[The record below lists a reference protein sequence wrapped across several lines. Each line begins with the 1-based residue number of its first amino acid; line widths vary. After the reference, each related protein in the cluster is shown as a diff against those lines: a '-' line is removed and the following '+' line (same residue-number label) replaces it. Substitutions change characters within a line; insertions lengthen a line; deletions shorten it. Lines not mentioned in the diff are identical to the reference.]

1 VKRERSRQGPADLVR
16 EEILALKAYHVAP
29 ASGMIKL
36 DAMEN
41 PYRLPEPLRE
51 EVGRAVAA
59 LAINRY
65 PDPEA
70 PELKARLR
78 DVFEIPAEA
87 GLLIGNGS
95 DEIIAILAQTLAR
108 PGAVMLAP
116 EPSFAMYKRNA
127 LYTRMSYVGVPLERD
142 FTLDPG
148 RFLDAIATHRP
159 ALTFIAYPNNPT
171 GNLFSEDAVARIIE
185 ASPGVVVLDEAYHVF
200 ARKTFMG
207 RLAEFPNLM
216 VMRTVSK
223 LGLAGVR
230 LGYAVAAPEWIREF
244 DKVRPPYNVSVL
256 TQFVAER
263 VLAHAGTLEQQAA
276 RIRAERDALF
286 DGLRDLRGVEAF
298 PSDANFILVRVA
310 DADAVNARLKAR
322 KILVRNFHG
331 SHPLLANCLRL
342 TVGTPGENELLLD
355 ALTASL

>member
-1 VKRERSRQGPADLVR
+1 
-16 EEILALKAYHVAP
+16 
-29 ASGMIKL
+29 
-36 DAMEN
+36 
-41 PYRLPEPLRE
+41 
-51 EVGRAVAA
+51 
-59 LAINRY
+59 
-65 PDPEA
+65 
-70 PELKARLR
+70 
-78 DVFEIPAEA
+78 
-87 GLLIGNGS
+87 
-95 DEIIAILAQTLAR
+95 
-108 PGAVMLAP
+108 
-116 EPSFAMYKRNA
+116 
-127 LYTRMSYVGVPLERD
+127 
-142 FTLDPG
+142 
-148 RFLDAIATHRP
+148 
-159 ALTFIAYPNNPT
+159 
-171 GNLFSEDAVARIIE
+171 
-185 ASPGVVVLDEAYHVF
+185 VLDEAYHVF

-230 LGYAVAAPEWIREF
+230 LGYAAAAPDWVREF

-276 RIRAERDALF
+276 RIRTERETLFEALS
-286 DGLRDLRGVEAF
+286 DLRGVEVF
-298 PSDANFILVRVA
+298 PSEANFILVRVA
-310 DADAVNARLKAR
+310 DAEAVNARLKAR

>member
-1 VKRERSRQGPADLVR
+1 VKRSPADLVR

-29 ASGMIKL
+29 ATGMIKL

-51 EVGRAVAA
+51 EIGRVVST

-78 DVFEIPAEA
+78 NVFDIPADT

-95 DEIIAILAQTLAR
+95 DEIIAMVAQTLAR

-116 EPSFAMYKRNA
+116 EPSFAMYRINA
-127 LYTRMSYVGVPLERD
+127 LYTRMQYVGVPLNRD
-142 FTLDPG
+142 FTLDLG
-148 RFLDAIATHRP
+148 RFLEAIAEHRP
-159 ALTFIAYPNNPT
+159 ALTFLAYPNNPT
-171 GNLFSEDAVARIIE
+171 GNLFPEEAVARIIE
-185 ASPGVVVLDEAYHVF
+185 AAPGFVVVDEAYHVF
-200 ARKTFMG
+200 ARMTFIA
-207 RLAEFPNLM
+207 RLREFPNLM

-230 LGYAVAAPEWIREF
+230 LGYAAAAPEWIREF

-256 TQFVAER
+256 AQFVAER
-263 VLAHAGTLEQQAA
+263 LLAHVGALEQQAE
-276 RIRAERDALF
+276 RIRSERAALV
-286 DGLRDLRGVEAF
+286 DHLRDLRGVEAF
-298 PSDANFILVRVA
+298 PSEANFILVRVP
-310 DADAVNARLKAR
+310 DADAVNERLKTR
-322 KILVRNFHG
+322 RILVRNFNG

-342 TVGTPGENELLLD
+342 TVGTPGENQLMLD

>member
-1 VKRERSRQGPADLVR
+1 MTGKRVTKGPADIVR

-29 ASGMIKL
+29 AGGMVKL

-78 DVFEIPAEA
+78 QVFEIPDET

-95 DEIIAILAQTLAR
+95 DEIIAILALALAR

-116 EPSFAMYKRNA
+116 EPSFVMYRMNA
-127 LYTRMSYVGVPLERD
+127 LYARMTYVGVPLERD
-142 FTLDPG
+142 FALDLG
-148 RFLDAIATHRP
+148 RFLDAVATHQP

-171 GNLFSEDAVARIIE
+171 GNLFPEEAVARI
-185 ASPGVVVLDEAYHVF
+185 AAAAPGLVVIDEAYHVF
-200 ARKTFMG
+200 ARKSFLA

-230 LGYAVAAPEWIREF
+230 LGYAAAAPAWIREL

-263 VLAHAGTLEQQAA
+263 VLAHVGALESQAA

-286 DGLRDLRGVEAF
+286 ERLRELRGVEAF
-298 PSDANFILVRVA
+298 PSEANFVLVRVP
-310 DADAVNARLKAR
+310 DADAVNARLQAR
-322 KILVRNFHG
+322 KILVRNLNG